1 MVRIWAK
8 IMKDNK
14 LKKDLIYESIDTFS
28 INDLYLYMQE
38 ICHKFDEPAPVV
50 LKTHENNFLN
60 FNTCTFLPRDFV
72 ESVNFDKLI
81 IENAK
86 E

>member
-8 IMKDNK
+8 IMVNNK
-14 LKKDLIYESIDTFS
+14 LKKDMIYESIDSFR
-28 INDLYLYMQE
+28 IDDLHLYMRE
-38 ICHKFDEPAPVV
+38 ICHKFDVGTPIV
-50 LKTHENNFLN
+50 LKTHKKNFLE

-72 ESVNFDKLI
+72 ETVNFDKLV

>member
-8 IMKDNK
+8 VIKDNK
-14 LKKDLIYESIDTFS
+14 LIKDMIWESIDTYRPR
-28 INDLYLYMQE
+28 DLYLYMQE
-38 ICHKFDEPAPVV
+38 ICHELDTSCPAV
-50 LKTHENNFLN
+50 LKSHENNFTN
-60 FNTCTFLPRDFV
+60 FNICTFLPRDFV
-72 ESVNFDKLI
+72 ESVDFDKLV

>member
-8 IMKDNK
+8 IIKDNK
-14 LKKDLIYESIDTFS
+14 LVKDMIWESIDTYRPR
-28 INDLYLYMQE
+28 DLYLYMQE
-38 ICHKFDEPAPVV
+38 ICHELDISSPAV
-50 LKTHENNFLN
+50 LKTHENNFKY
-60 FNTCTFLPRDFV
+60 FNICTFLPRDFV
-72 ESVNFDKLI
+72 ETVDFDKLV